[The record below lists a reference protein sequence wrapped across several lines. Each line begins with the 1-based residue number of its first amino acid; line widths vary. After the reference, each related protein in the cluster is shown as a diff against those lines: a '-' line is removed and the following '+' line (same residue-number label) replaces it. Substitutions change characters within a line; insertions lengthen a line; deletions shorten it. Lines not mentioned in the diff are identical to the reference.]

1 MTLKYSKHI
10 QIRLALRKID
20 HDLPRQIFEEA
31 AERYADTETG
41 HTIAVGKARL
51 YEKERDV
58 MVAYTFEGEDVKL
71 LTIHPLQEGQ
81 KENRIKSGRWRK
93 L

>member
-1 MTLKYSKHI
+1 M
-10 QIRLALRKID
+10 RLALRRID
-20 HDLPRQIFEEA
+20 HDLPRQIFEA
-31 AERYADTETG
+31 AVERYADAETG

-58 MVAYTFEGEDVKL
+58 MVAYTLEGEDVKL

-81 KENRIKSGRWRK
+81 KENRIKAGRCRK

>member
-1 MTLKYSKHI
+1 MNLKYSRHI

-20 HDLPRQIFEEA
+20 HDLPRRIFEEA
-31 AERYADTETG
+31 AERYADSETG
-41 HTIAVGKARL
+41 HTVVVGKARL

-58 MVAYTFEGEDVKL
+58 MVACTLEGEDVKL